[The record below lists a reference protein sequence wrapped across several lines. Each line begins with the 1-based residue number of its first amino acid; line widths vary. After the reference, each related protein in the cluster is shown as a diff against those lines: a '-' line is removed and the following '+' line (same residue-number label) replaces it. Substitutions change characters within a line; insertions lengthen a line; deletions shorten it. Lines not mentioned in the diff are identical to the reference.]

1 MKPSSREVNGTH
13 NRILGL
19 LPSKD
24 SQRLRKH
31 MKLVDLPLGKSLYDP
46 YVPLE
51 HVYFPEDGVA
61 SLLTQLDNGIETEV
75 ATVGREGM
83 VGLLAFSVESV
94 PGRADRKSTRLNSSH
109 QIISYAVFCLKKKKK
124 RVTF

>member
-31 MKLVDLPLGKSLYDP
+31 MKLVDLPLGNSLYDL

-61 SLLTQLDNGIETEV
+61 SLLTQLDNGIESDV
-75 ATVGREGM
+75 ATVGREGL
-83 VGLLAFSVESV
+83 VVLPAFVAVESL
-94 PGRADRKSTRLNSSH
+94 PRRAIWQVSGKDLLLTM
-109 QIISYAVFCLKKKKK
+109 
-124 RVTF
+124 